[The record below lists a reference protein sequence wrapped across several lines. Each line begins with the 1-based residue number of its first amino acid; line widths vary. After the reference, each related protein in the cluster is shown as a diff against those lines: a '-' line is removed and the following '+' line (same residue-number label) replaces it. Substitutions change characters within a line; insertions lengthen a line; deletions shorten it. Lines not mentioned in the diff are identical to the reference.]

1 MSKLSPVRL
10 SSHMHSLEEEQDNNL
25 LYSTEGSAYVEGN
38 GPGDS
43 PKQIFEDNLVIWK
56 IYLYLEVNTLDTNI
70 FLVTSNGFIL
80 GFWVKAFAICYICPI
95 NCLNA
100 YSIPNGLFLTSCS
113 CLFWKY
119 LYTNGQ
125 VQKRVYW
132 IVSFFRYARY
142 IHWDRPYAGL

>member
-80 GFWVKAFAICYICPI
+80 GF
-95 NCLNA
+95 
-100 YSIPNGLFLTSCS
+100 
-113 CLFWKY
+113 
-119 LYTNGQ
+119 
-125 VQKRVYW
+125 
-132 IVSFFRYARY
+132 
-142 IHWDRPYAGL
+142 